1 MDHNYSN
8 IKSEERKRG
17 QHLKAEERGAIQQL
31 KRLGHSNREIA
42 KLLNCSPSTVGYEI
56 KRGTSEYSGK
66 GRKPIYSAKR
76 GAAIYKKNR
85 MRCHRPK
92 TVPRNSKFI
101 QWLVKQ
107 VTNHKWSFD
116 VCVGYARLNNLFP
129 VEEIPC
135 TKTLYNLLWNGELPV
150 TLFELPEILSR
161 RQHGKHRI
169 SKRLKGRSI
178 EERPAEIAERKIFG
192 HWESDTVI
200 GKKKKGEPAVFTIV
214 ERTTGCYLSIRISG
228 KNTVGVNEAMEQ
240 LHSQFGK
247 HFSEVFKS
255 ITTDN
260 GNEFALFSEF
270 EKFGTKIYFANPY
283 SAWERPINE
292 RTNRLLRR
300 FIPKGTSI
308 SKFSDEQI
316 LQFSDEINSLPRK
329 RLNYQSPEMLF
340 DIQLDNIYSTSR

>member
-1 MDHNYSN
+1 
-8 IKSEERKRG
+8 
-17 QHLKAEERGAIQQL
+17 
-31 KRLGHSNREIA
+31 
-42 KLLNCSPSTVGYEI
+42 
-56 KRGTSEYSGK
+56 
-66 GRKPIYSAKR
+66 
-76 GAAIYKKNR
+76 
-85 MRCHRPK
+85 
-92 TVPRNSKFI
+92 
-101 QWLVKQ
+101 
-107 VTNHKWSFD
+107 
-116 VCVGYARLNNLFP
+116 
-129 VEEIPC
+129 
-135 TKTLYNLLWNGELPV
+135 
-150 TLFELPEILSR
+150 
-161 RQHGKHRI
+161 
-169 SKRLKGRSI
+169 
-178 EERPAEIAERKIFG
+178 
-192 HWESDTVI
+192 
-200 GKKKKGEPAVFTIV
+200 
-214 ERTTGCYLSIRISG
+214 
-228 KNTVGVNEAMEQ
+228 MEQ